1 MKGKTIYLLLDK
13 KVLSRHSQV
22 LNDKIFFL
30 VKHEIS
36 LNAEEI
42 KEEMAGGG
50 TASYLL
56 PIVTILIHILFPP
69 FLIILGITILLAS
82 FGKSLG
88 IRKLYVRALIR
99 IFDVSK
105 L

>member
-1 MKGKTIYLLLDK
+1 MCIRD
-13 KVLSRHSQV
+13 R
-22 LNDKIFFL
+22 
-30 VKHEIS
+30 HEIS
-36 LNAEEI
+36 INTEEN

-69 FLIILGITILLAS
+69 FLIILGITIILAS

-88 IRKLYVRALIR
+88 IRKLYVQALIR